1 MPLLGLEVR
10 HAVVSDEYMKPDIKG
25 PWIALYTKTA
35 DSDSFQTLSCA
46 ERSVFLQSFFM
57 AARMEYDCVYHRRT
71 YHLLPGQFV
80 CTLPD
85 LAQRCGRGC
94 SVKIVRRTLDKLK
107 ACLTWAD
114 GRADERADAPHL
126 VTFINWGVYQW
137 QPPMRADDRA
147 LPRNSIGQTDGTQ
160 SPFAPTENDALPSHY
175 KVITQTRQK
184 SVSTLPPEVAEVLA
198 YLNEKVKR
206 NFKNPGDIPA
216 RLKDYSVEDCKTV
229 IDKKCRE
236 WLNTDLARHLDP
248 VTLFRPSNFD
258 RYLNQVEI
266 SNEAMTFGQWLDKHP
281 DLDYRRFDGDLAQAA
296 GYQRALKEAERN
308 PLVHLDDKDYREYEK
323 ATRIKTREAQR
334 NIQEAKR

>member
-1 MPLLGLEVR
+1 MEVR
-10 HAVVSDEYMKPDIKG
+10 RGKVSNVYMKPDVKG

-147 LPRNSIGQTDGTQ
+147 LPRNSIGQTEGIQ

-258 RYLNQVEI
+258 RYLNQVEVLDG
-266 SNEAMTFGQWLDKHP
+266 SLTFRGWVEANPTFEWQSFSDP
-281 DLDYRRFDGDLAQAA
+281 YAQADA
-296 GYQRALKEAERN
+296 FQRAYKEAKKN
-308 PLVHLDDKDYREYEK
+308 PRVRFVDADFEMLHK
-323 ATRIKTREAQR
+323 ATRIKTREAQDDMR
-334 NIQEAKR
+334 EAKR